1 MSASMEGM
9 VAHIEGECRQQRMLF
24 APSLDEQVG
33 DEHPVRVIDA
43 LVDSLDLAELGFSKV
58 TAEAT
63 GRPPYQPGDLLK
75 LYVYGYM
82 NQLRSSRRLE
92 REAVRNLEVLWLI
105 RRLAPSFKTIADFRR
120 DHPAAIV
127 GVCRAFMRFCRAQ
140 SLYGSELLAI
150 DGTKIA
156 AVASRKK
163 VITAKSL
170 DQQLS
175 ALDAKIAEYLA
186 AMDAAD
192 RTEASPAEPG
202 DVTAALAALQ
212 AKRAAVQDQAKALAA
227 DGLAQRV
234 VGEPEAKLMRVAG
247 HGHQVADN
255 AQTAVDAKHGL
266 IAAFELT
273 NNGND
278 HQLLLPMAVQ
288 GKQAVLAEQLTVVAD
303 SGYANG
309 EQGQA
314 CAAAGITAVVPRPRT
329 ANPAANP
336 KDDGFFSRDA
346 FAYDADSDSW
356 TCPAGHILV
365 CRTRSAA
372 VPIKQYA
379 TTACADCALKPQCT
393 KSAGRVI
400 TRDRY
405 EDARQAMHQRTL
417 DNPLWMR
424 RRRELAEHPFG
435 VIKWM
440 MGRPRFLVR
449 GLQKAR
455 AELAFSVLG
464 FNLKRAIAIRGIPA
478 LLAALRAAAA

>member
-1 MSASMEGM
+1 MEGM
-9 VAHIEGECRQQRMLF
+9 VAHIEGISREQRMLF

-33 DEHPVRVIDA
+33 AEDPVRVIDVF
-43 LVDSLDLAELGFSKV
+43 VDSLGLAELGFSKV

-75 LYVYGYM
+75 LYVYGYL

-127 GVCRAFMRFCRAQ
+127 GVCRAFVRFCRAQ
-140 SLYGSELLAI
+140 SLYGGELLAI

-170 DQQLS
+170 DQKLS

-192 RTEASPAEPG
+192 RTEVPQTEPG
-202 DVTAALAALQ
+202 DVTAALAALR
-212 AKRAAVQDQAKALAA
+212 AKRAAVQDQAEALAA
-227 DGLAQRV
+227 DGVAQRV
-234 VGEPEAKLMRVAG
+234 VGEPEAKLMRAAG
-247 HGHQVADN
+247 HGHQVAYN
-255 AQTAVDAKHGL
+255 AQIAVDAKHGL

-278 HQLLLPMAVQ
+278 HQLLLPMAMQ
-288 GKQAVLAEQLTVVAD
+288 GKQALLAEQLTVVAD

-314 CAAAGITAVVPRPRT
+314 CAAVGITAVVPRPRT
-329 ANPAANP
+329 ANPQ
-336 KDDGFFSRDA
+336 DDGFFSRDA

-356 TCPAGHILV
+356 TCPAGHRLV
-365 CRTRSAA
+365 CRTRSAT

-379 TTACADCALKPQCT
+379 TKACADCAVKPQCT

-405 EDARQAMHQRTL
+405 EDARQAMHQRAL
-417 DNPLWMR
+417 DDQLWMR

-435 VIKWM
+435 IIKWM
-440 MGRPRFLVR
+440 MGRPRFLVG
-449 GLQKAR
+449 GLEKAR
-455 AELAFSVLG
+455 AELAFIVLG
-464 FNLKRAIAIRGIPA
+464 FNLKRAIAVRGIPA
-478 LLAALRAAAA
+478 LLTALRAAAA